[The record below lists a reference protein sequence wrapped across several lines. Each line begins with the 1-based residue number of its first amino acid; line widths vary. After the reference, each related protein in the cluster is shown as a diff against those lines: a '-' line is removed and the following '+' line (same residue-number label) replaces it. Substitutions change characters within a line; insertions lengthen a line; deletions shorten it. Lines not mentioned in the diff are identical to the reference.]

1 MKTNFYGFI
10 IALLLNA
17 TIAMAYPGVNP
28 FTSSAS
34 TTAATAPKAS
44 VEALQCTCTDKRTQL
59 TWSVNNNE
67 VAGQLELERSINGS
81 SFKTVAIIFT
91 TEDKGTA
98 EYAFRDPNVAANSS
112 YRVKIIDKKGSAT
125 YSTVVSR

>member
-17 TIAMAYPGVNP
+17 TIAMAYPGTNP
-28 FTSSAS
+28 FTSKDS
-34 TTAATAPKAS
+34 TSSVSAPKAS
-44 VEALQCTCTDKRTQL
+44 VEALQCTSTDKRTQL

-67 VAGQLELERSINGS
+67 GAGQLELERSVNGS

-98 EYAFRDPNVAANSS
+98 EYAFRDSNVAANSS
-112 YRVKIIDKKGSAT
+112 YRVKIIDKKGDAT
-125 YSTVVSR
+125 YSSVVSR